1 VDPITIIVGAL
12 VAGVAAAAKPTA
24 EQAVKDAY
32 AGLKALIQRRFGERG
47 DVAAAVQQVE
57 SKPES
62 EPRQAVL
69 KEELAEAGAAEDA
82 EVLAAAK
89 ELLVLLQPQAADQ
102 SQVAVADRGSAA
114 ATERAAAIVG
124 DGNITLTGDVEG
136 GVSIGRPPDT

>member
-1 VDPITIIVGAL
+1 MDPITVIVGAL

-32 AGLKALIQRRFGERG
+32 AGLKALIQRKFGDRG
-47 DVAAAVQQVE
+47 DVAAAVEQVE
-57 SKPES
+57 AKPAS

-69 KEELAEAGAAEDA
+69 QEELAEAGAADDA

-89 ELLVLLQPQAADQ
+89 ELLALMQPQAADQ
-102 SQVAVADRGSAA
+102 SQVATADRGSAA
-114 ATERAAAIVG
+114 ATGRGAATVG

-136 GVSIGRPPDT
+136 GVSIGRPPDE

>member
-32 AGLKALIQRRFGERG
+32 AGLKALIQRKFGERG
-47 DVAAAVQQVE
+47 DVAAAVEQVA

-89 ELLVLLQPQAADQ
+89 ELLALLRPQAADQ
-102 SQVAVADRGSAA
+102 SQVATADRGSAA
-114 ATERAAAIVG
+114 ATGRGAAVVG
-124 DGNITLTGDVEG
+124 DGNLTLTGDVEG
-136 GVSIGRPPDT
+136 GVSIGRPPDK

>member
-1 VDPITIIVGAL
+1 MDPITIIVGAL

-32 AGLKALIQRRFGERG
+32 AGLKALIQRKFGERG
-47 DVAAAVQQVE
+47 DVAAAVEQVA

-89 ELLVLLQPQAADQ
+89 ELLALLRPQAADQ
-102 SQVAVADRGSAA
+102 SQVATADRGSAA
-114 ATERAAAIVG
+114 ATGRGAAVVG
-124 DGNITLTGDVEG
+124 DGNLTLTGDVEG
-136 GVSIGRPPDT
+136 GVSIGRPPDK

>member
-1 VDPITIIVGAL
+1 MDPITIIVGAL